1 MKYVSQIKATVLVY
15 TMVLVVLG
23 VFMATVVLNIAM
35 QLSSEYETR
44 NIELSLRN
52 IIQSKA
58 DLAIKYAKDTNNTGS
73 GFIDN
78 IGCPASV
85 TMSGTTFSTNIRFLT
100 GGVLCVGSYNS
111 TSVNLYFN
119 SNYTDIE
126 FAQYL
131 WSQISINS
139 GSTAGTFADGTSF
152 SFAASYPL
160 IADGI
165 DDNFDSDNY
174 SSYSTGTIF
183 YPDGYRDND
192 DESRRMMYG
201 YIIENSG
208 LYNVFWSNTK
218 MKNYVSQNPANLHPS
233 GLRIGSST
241 GSYLYLDIDTSFKLI
256 LYRLDKNAYDTSK
269 ELLITERVT
278 GTGEVASIWYLQT
291 DLSLSPVKTGT
302 GEYLFDFV
310 NHDYALFVENTSS
323 GALLYQLRAEHA
335 SSGTGLYIN
344 PLKDQDVSLISY
356 LWSHMFIDDEG
367 KLIADQYEVSA
378 LK

>member
-52 IIQSKA
+52 IIQGKA

-73 GFIDN
+73 GFVDI
-78 IGCPASV
+78 IGCPTSV

-100 GGVLCVGSYNS
+100 GVVLCEGNYNS
-111 TSVNLYFN
+111 ASVNLYFN

-126 FAQYL
+126 FAEYL
-131 WSQISINS
+131 SSQISVNS
-139 GSTAGTFADGTSF
+139 GTTTGIFADGTSF

-233 GLRIGSST
+233 AIAIGSST
-241 GSYLYLDIDTSFKLI
+241 GSHLYLDIDTSFKMI
-256 LYRLDKNAYDTSK
+256 LFRLDKNAYDTSK

-278 GTGEVASIWYLQT
+278 GTGEVASI
-291 DLSLSPVKTGT
+291 
-302 GEYLFDFV
+302 
-310 NHDYALFVENTSS
+310 
-323 GALLYQLRAEHA
+323 
-335 SSGTGLYIN
+335 
-344 PLKDQDVSLISY
+344 
-356 LWSHMFIDDEG
+356 
-367 KLIADQYEVSA
+367 
-378 LK
+378 